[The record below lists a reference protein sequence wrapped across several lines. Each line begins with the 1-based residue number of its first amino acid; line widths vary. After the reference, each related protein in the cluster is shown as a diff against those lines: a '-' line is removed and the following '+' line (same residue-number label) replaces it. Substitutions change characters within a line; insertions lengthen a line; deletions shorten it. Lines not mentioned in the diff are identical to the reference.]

1 MRMLLLFT
9 ACTAMAA
16 PGVKWAD
23 IPLSFEPNMGQEPA
37 EVRYLSRG
45 SSYTLY
51 LADGEAVLA
60 GHNQAP
66 LRMKLFGANL
76 GARVEGEGQQVT
88 ISNYFV
94 GNDPSKWRT
103 SVPNYGR
110 ARYRGL
116 YPGIDLVYY
125 GHHGSLEYDWVV
137 SPGADPKQIRLKF
150 DGTNRVRI
158 DQQGD
163 LVVRLGKNE
172 YRHKKPVVY
181 QDVAG
186 KRIEVAGTWVLHGK
200 EAGFRIGAYD
210 RRQTLVIDPVLIYS
224 TYLGGTGLD
233 YGYGIAVDQA
243 GNTYVTG
250 GAGSTNFP
258 AKNAM
263 QPTLKGVEDVFV
275 AKINANGSAI
285 VYSTFLGGGGPD
297 EGEGIAVDSA
307 GNAYVTGKAGSFDFP
322 MKGAIQG
329 TWGGSGDAFLTKLNR
344 SGSLVYSTYLGGN
357 AIDYGNAIAVD
368 PAGNAY
374 ITGVTFS
381 TNFPTANPFQA
392 TKGAGLQQDA
402 FVAKINPAGTAWVY
416 ATYLG
421 GNAVDE
427 GYAIAADANGNAYVT
442 GYTGSTNF
450 PLQSPYRG
458 SNAAS
463 VDAFVTKLNPAGS
476 ALVYS
481 TYLGGTGTDYG
492 TAIAV
497 DSSGNAYV
505 AGVVG
510 SADFPVVSAMQAHLA
525 GADDAFVTKFNPA
538 GSALVYST
546 YLGGGSE
553 DQAYGLAIDPA
564 GNAYVTGRTNSS
576 DFPLTNAIQ
585 ATRFAFDMFLTELN
599 AAGTTRLFSTFLGG
613 TGSESGRGIAVDF
626 LGNIHVAGEGTS
638 TDFPVLNAIQPANG
652 GGAVS
657 QDALVLLLGGS
668 PLRLPYE
675 FNDFV
680 GIGRSGALLYD
691 PTNGQS
697 YTGLSN
703 GDGTYSYVPNLF
715 SAGFDILITGD
726 FNGDGKADLIVYNAQ
741 TSLAYIGSGKG
752 DGTFNFQSLFWS
764 PGYDTVATG
773 DLNGDGKTDVVL
785 YNSTTGT
792 MYAAI
797 SNGDGTFTYKYTL
810 LSKQFTFV
818 RLADFTG
825 DGKADIILYNS
836 QNGLAYLGVG
846 DGTGGFAFN
855 PLFISPG
862 YNLADIGDLNGDG
875 KADVILYNAANGNAA
890 TGISNGAGG
899 FAFTPQIF
907 TPGFT
912 SVRLADYTGDGY
924 ADVTVYN
931 QTNAAA
937 YFGTGTGTGTFNFQS
952 LFWSP
957 GYDWV
962 IPQDVNGDGRADV
975 ILYDSATGTEYTS
988 ISSGNGTFSYTYS
1001 YWGIGKVLALDAARL
1016 STPLPPPGT
1025 LTLSRTSLNYG
1036 VNGTFVTSPQ
1046 TISITFTN
1054 GSAVPWTAA
1063 SNQPNISVSPTSGN
1077 GVGSFQVTVVPGAT
1091 SGIITVTASGA
1102 TNSPQQIQVNVTTAV
1117 VNRPFGSFDT
1127 PANNTTG
1134 ISGAIPITGWG
1145 LDAVGVSNV
1154 GIWREPVP
1162 GEPTAPNGLVF
1173 VGDANIVPGA
1183 RPDVQATYPNTP
1195 FNDRAGWGYQ
1205 MLTNFLPNASGSGPK
1220 GNGTYNLHAIITN
1233 AAGVTLDLGTRTI
1246 TVDNAH
1252 ATAPFGTIDTP
1263 AQGATISGSAYV
1275 NFGWALTP
1283 NPYNIPTNGATIF
1296 VYVDGVPQGH
1306 PVYNLARSDIQT
1318 LFPGYANTN
1327 GAVGFFYLDTTKL
1340 PDGIHTISWSVTD
1353 SGGRTGG
1360 IGSRYFTVANS
1371 GGVNVPAAGEP
1382 IEAAQITADA
1392 TGIYSVSMEELGRI
1406 ELPVGATSGYLLLN
1420 GERQPLPVG
1429 SSLKGGRFYW
1439 QAGLGFLGHYD
1450 LLFERPGNE
1459 PVRMRV
1465 EIQPKTYSK
1474 TELR

>member
-1 MRMLLLFT
+1 MLLLFT

-16 PGVKWAD
+16 PGVKWGD
-23 IPLSFEPNMGQEPA
+23 ISLSFEPNMGQEPA
-37 EVRYLSRG
+37 EVRYLARG

-51 LADGEAVLA
+51 LADGETVLA

-76 GARVEGEGQQVT
+76 GARVEGEGQEVS

-137 SPGADPKQIRLKF
+137 SPGADPKAIRLTF

-258 AKNAM
+258 AKNPM

-275 AKINANGSAI
+275 TKINANGSAI

-297 EGEGIAVDSA
+297 EGEGIAIDSA

-329 TWGGSGDAFLTKLNR
+329 TWGGSGDAFLTKLNP

-374 ITGVTFS
+374 VTGVTFS
-381 TNFPTANPFQA
+381 TNFPTVNPFQA

-458 SNAAS
+458 SNSAS

-497 DSSGNAYV
+497 DSPGNAYV

-585 ATRFAFDMFLTELN
+585 GTRFAFDMFVTELN
-599 AAGTTRLFSTFLGG
+599 AAGTTRLFSTFVGG
-613 TGSESGRGIAVDF
+613 TGSESGRGIVVDSR
-626 LGNIHVAGEGTS
+626 GNIHVAGEGTS
-638 TDFPVLNAIQPANG
+638 TDFPIVNAIQTMNG
-652 GGAVS
+652 AGAVS
-657 QDALVLLLGGS
+657 QDALVFLLGNS
-668 PLRLPYE
+668 TPPSV
-675 FNDFV
+675 FNDFARN
-680 GIGRSGALLYD
+680 GRSGALLYD
-691 PTNGQS
+691 PTHGNS
-697 YTGLSN
+697 STELSN
-703 GDGTYSYVPNLF
+703 GDGTYSDVPNLF
-715 SAGFDILITGD
+715 TTGFDILITGD

-752 DGTFNFQSLFWS
+752 DGTFNFQSLPWS

-773 DLNGDGKTDVVL
+773 DLNADGKTDVVL

-792 MYAAI
+792 MYTAI
-797 SNGDGTFTYKYTL
+797 SNGDATFTYKYTL

-825 DGKADIILYNS
+825 DGKADLFLYKATDGS
-836 QNGLAYLGVG
+836 ASLGVG

-855 PLFISPG
+855 PLTISPG

-875 KADVILYNAANGNAA
+875 KADLILYNAANGNAA
-890 TGISNGAGG
+890 TGISTGAGG
-899 FAFTPQIF
+899 FTLTPLLF
-907 TPGFT
+907 NPGFT

-931 QTNAAA
+931 QTSGAAS
-937 YFGTGTGTGTFNFQS
+937 FGTGTGTGTFNFQS
-952 LFWSP
+952 LLWSP
-957 GYDWV
+957 GFDWV
-962 IPQDVNGDGRADV
+962 VPEDVNGDGRADV
-975 ILYDSATGTEYTS
+975 ILYNSATFTEYTG
-988 ISSGNGTFSYTYS
+988 ISSGNGTFSYTPS
-1001 YWGIGKVLALDAARL
+1001 IWFPGKLALDVAHLAA
-1016 STPLPPPGT
+1016 PLPPPGT

-1054 GSAVPWTAA
+1054 GSAVAWTAS
-1063 SNQPNISVSPTSGN
+1063 SNQPLISVSPTSGN
-1077 GVGSFQVTVVPGAT
+1077 GVGTFQVTLAPGAT
-1091 SGIITVTASGA
+1091 SGVITVTAPGA
-1102 TNSPQQIQVNVTTAV
+1102 VSSPQQIQVNVTTAV

-1145 LDAVGVSNV
+1145 LDGVGVSNV

-1283 NPYNIPTNGATIF
+1283 NPYNIPTNGSTIF

-1371 GGVNVPAAGEP
+1371 GGVNVPAADEP
-1382 IEAAQITADA
+1382 IEAAQITSDA

-1439 QAGLGFLGHYD
+1439 QAGLGFLGNYD

-1459 PVRMRV
+1459 PVRVHV
-1465 EIQPKTYSK
+1465 EIRPKTYSK